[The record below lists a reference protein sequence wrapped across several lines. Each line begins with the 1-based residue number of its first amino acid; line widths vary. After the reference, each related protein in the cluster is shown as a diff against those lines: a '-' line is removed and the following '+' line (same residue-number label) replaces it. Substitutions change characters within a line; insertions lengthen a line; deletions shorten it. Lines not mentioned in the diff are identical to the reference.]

1 MQVYQDLTPPTS
13 VTHSVV
19 AQFITA
25 SSPNLIVLR
34 ASKVLQ
40 IFDFVTHESQ
50 EIESVRTTELDER
63 VGESN
68 EDFIG
73 DLGIEQAVTK
83 HQTKL
88 VLRAEYEL
96 NGFATGLEKVR
107 TMSDLSRDFILISF
121 ETAKVSLLTWDCVRN
136 AVTTVS
142 LHYYEKQRVTALLN
156 TDNAENASFLRADVS
171 GTCACLKFGKDI
183 FAFLPFKRDDVDDIF
198 NAAATN
204 DVSERKKAFYPSF
217 VVQAAR
223 LDEDIFNV
231 IDTTFLY
238 EYREPTLAILYQP
251 RRTWT
256 GLIEQQQD
264 TVSLIVV
271 ALDLVQRASTSIL
284 SISNLPYDIV
294 AALALP
300 APIGGSLLFGANEL
314 LHVDNS
320 GRTVGVAVNS
330 AAFEASAFDFV
341 DRSFLEL
348 RLEGAKGT
356 YLQDN
361 FVLLILATGEMYL
374 AEFAMEGRAVEAIEL
389 HNVESSDKFV
399 DTAASTVKVIPG
411 RKKVFVGSENGDSVL
426 LSWRK
431 AGDNAIADKTDS
443 DHAAVIKSK
452 DYEDDDE
459 DLYGASESGNADK
472 GMHGTGLYG
481 DEAPSEDAYKRFV
494 FSVHDTLTNYGP
506 LVDLAVGSV
515 QKFGSDYPPDTETTS
530 KLEVVAARGGLSQ
543 SGGLSI
549 FRRSI
554 SASVIASF
562 NLSDCQALWT
572 VKAKNRN
579 TKSINTEQLDKYLII
594 SKADESLLF
603 DISEQFDQVK
613 NSEFDPKAPTVA
625 VGSLLD
631 GTRIVQI
638 CRTEIRVY
646 DSDMQITQ
654 MLPLPEHD
662 YDLNEPQIV
671 SASFGEREILVVLQ
685 NGKGLTYIGDEETL
699 ELSEVEI
706 FDARLKFAAGCIA
719 TIPNTYFSNLEH
731 LEPNGTNTRKR
742 KRDDGQSE
750 SANSE
755 ALTGIDLV
763 VFMVTTHGDL
773 QIYRLKD
780 KKLVYAVSHID
791 ALPPLIE
798 SPRLSKPLQ
807 RPGPSRRKSSAGIVP
822 HIRLSD
828 KEYRIAEVMYAP
840 LGDTVD
846 KRDYLLLRTE
856 DNDIVMYEP
865 FLAVERDGV
874 VSFKL
879 RKLPKTTVTRSH
891 GEIAKPDS
899 MSESPRESEAA
910 NTVHD
915 KDSSRR
921 QCMVALPDV
930 NGFAAVFVSMRGSRD
945 EDGPVAIP
953 QHASYW
959 ILKTSKSLPKLIPFA
974 SCEINS
980 LSPFHSLTVD
990 RGFIYLSGKGTV
1002 RICKLFTDFAF
1013 DGTWPAKKVPMEDDV
1028 HAVTYHAARSMYVVS
1043 TSKQVPFSFKGDSE
1057 ERDGDVGEPEFP
1069 AMVDQGSLVLVSP
1082 KSWIPV
1088 DAYEFEAAEVA
1099 LVVKTVRLQVSENSQ
1114 VRRQYVAVGT
1124 GIFFGEDL
1132 PAKGYVYI
1140 FEIIEVVPE
1149 PGKPENNHKL
1159 KLIVKEDVRGV
1170 VSTLCDVNGYLL
1182 AAQGQKVMVRALR
1195 EDNSFLPVAFMD
1207 MNLYV
1212 SEAKCIK
1219 NMILMG
1225 DAMKSVWFV
1234 GFSEEPFK
1242 MQLFGKDL
1250 QRIEVVAAEFVVDGA
1265 VLHFV
1270 IADTKRKI
1278 HILQY
1283 DPEDPRSL
1291 SGQRLIR
1298 KSDFFT
1304 GHDIESFVMVPKSQF
1319 ANDLTVNSDPVVKT
1333 NETNPSVARKD
1344 QYMAIACTRA
1354 GSIAAVLP
1362 VSESK
1367 YRRLVS
1373 VQQQLTDKIEH
1384 VAGLNPRMYRALSAT
1399 PDLNSAASR
1408 AVLDGN
1414 LILKLES
1421 LSLERQLEVFE
1432 RAGKGSEQEIRQH
1445 LIELDKALSYM

>member
-19 AQFITA
+19 AQFVTA
-25 SSPNLIVLR
+25 TSPNLILLR

-40 IFDFVTHESQ
+40 IFDFVKHESQ
-50 EIESVRTTELDER
+50 DVESLRTTELDGR

-73 DLGIEQAVTK
+73 DLGIEQAVTR

-107 TMSDLSRDFILISF
+107 TTSDLSRDFILISF
-121 ETAKVSLLTWDCVRN
+121 ETAKLSLLTWDCARN

-142 LHYYEKQRVTALLN
+142 LHYYEKQRVTALVN
-156 TDNAENASFLRADVS
+156 TDSAENASFLRADVS
-171 GTCACLKFGKDI
+171 GSCACLKFGKDI
-183 FAFLPFKRDDVDDIF
+183 FAFLPFTRDDVDDIF
-198 NAAATN
+198 DAAATN
-204 DVSERKKAFYPSF
+204 DVSEKKKTFYPSF

-256 GLIEQQQD
+256 GLIEQQKD

-399 DTAASTVKVIPG
+399 GTAASTMKIIPG
-411 RKKVFVGSENGDSVL
+411 RKKIFVGSENGDSVL
-426 LSWRK
+426 ISWRK
-431 AGDNAIADKTDS
+431 TGDNAIADKTDS

-452 DYEDDDE
+452 DYEDADE
-459 DLYGASESGNADK
+459 DLYGAFEIGNSAK
-472 GMHGTGLYG
+472 EMHGTGLYG

-494 FSVHDTLTNYGP
+494 FSVHDTLANYGP

-515 QKFGSDYPPDTETTS
+515 QNYGSDYRADTDTSS
-530 KLEVVAARGGLSQ
+530 KLEIVAARGGLSQ

-562 NLSDCQALWT
+562 NFPDCQALWT

-579 TKSINTEQLDKYLII
+579 TKSIDTEQLDKYLII

-613 NSEFDPKAPTVA
+613 NSEFDPKASTVA
-625 VGSLLD
+625 VGSILD

-654 MLPLPEHD
+654 MLPLPEDD
-662 YDLNEPQIV
+662 YDSSEPQIV

-699 ELSEVEI
+699 ELIEVEI
-706 FDARLKFAAGCIA
+706 FDARMKFAAGCIA
-719 TIPNTYFSNLEH
+719 TIPNTYFSNLEQ
-731 LEPNGTNTRKR
+731 NGTKTRKR
-742 KRDDGQSE
+742 KRNEGQSE
-750 SANSE
+750 SANCE
-755 ALTGIDLV
+755 ALTGIDPV
-763 VFMVTTHGDL
+763 VFMVTSHGDFQVYHL
-773 QIYRLKD
+773 TD
-780 KKLVYAVSHID
+780 KKLIYAVSHID

-798 SPRLSKPLQ
+798 SSRLSKPLQ

-822 HIRLSD
+822 HLRLSD

-840 LGDTVD
+840 LGDAVD

-856 DNDIVMYEP
+856 DNDVVVYEP
-865 FLAVERDGV
+865 FLAVERDGAV
-874 VSFKL
+874 AFKL
-879 RKLPKTTVTRSH
+879 RKLPKTVITRSH
-891 GEIAKPDS
+891 GDIAKPES
-899 MSESPRESEAA
+899 MSESPRESEAS
-910 NTVHD
+910 NTEHE

-930 NGFAAVFVSMRGSRD
+930 NGFAAVFVSIRGSRD
-945 EDGPVAIP
+945 PDSPVEIP

-959 ILKTSKSLPKLIPFA
+959 ILKTSKSLPRLIPSA
-974 SCEINS
+974 SCETRS

-990 RGFIYLSGKGTV
+990 RGFVYLSGKGTV
-1002 RICKLFTDFAF
+1002 RICKLSTDFAF
-1013 DGTWPAKKVPMEDDV
+1013 DGTWPAKKVTMEDDV
-1028 HAVTYHAARSMYVVS
+1028 HAVTYHPARSMYVVS

-1124 GIFFGEDL
+1124 GLFFGEDL

-1159 KLIVKEDVRGV
+1159 KLIVKEDARGV

-1212 SEAKCIK
+1212 SEAKSIK

-1225 DAMKSVWFV
+1225 DVMKSVWFV
-1234 GFSEEPFK
+1234 GFSEEPYK

-1270 IADTKRKI
+1270 ISDTKRKI

-1304 GHDIESFVMVPKSQF
+1304 GHDIESFVMVPKSRL
-1319 ANDLTVNSDPVVKT
+1319 ANDLTVNSDTVMET
-1333 NETNPSVARKD
+1333 NGTNPSAARKD

-1367 YRRLVS
+1367 YRHLVS

-1384 VAGLNPRMYRALSAT
+1384 VAGLNPRMYRTLSAT
-1399 PDLNSAASR
+1399 PDLNSAGTR

-1414 LILKLES
+1414 LIFKLES